1 MTAAARNC
9 PATSDALS
17 PESLARL
24 LRELHAGQ
32 QTGVLHLSRGGERLS
47 LRFLDGH
54 VLNGS
59 HGPVGR
65 LGDILVRCGRISR
78 LDLDRALEKAALEGR
93 RLGPVLV
100 EEGLASREQVQEA
113 LRLQV
118 RDVLFAAFFWGFGAY
133 RFEPDEGPA
142 FDEEI
147 SLEISTTS
155 LVFEVVSSLESP
167 RSVLEGLLD
176 VDGPIVAAPDAIE
189 RLRKDHANLSAAD
202 GYVLSRADG
211 LLRVRQIVET
221 APLPAQAVERSLV
234 ALLCCDA
241 VRPRQA
247 HPSSG
252 RLPGPDDTV
261 ALPRAALGLEAD
273 RVSRERRL
281 EVEQTLHA
289 LEGKSHFE
297 VLGLRAE
304 ASAEEIRQAY
314 LRLAK
319 RYHPD
324 VTRDPALADLAKAV
338 FLRVSEAYNVLGS
351 ADSRAR
357 YEERL
362 GLRPAGFP
370 GREAPPKA
378 VPANPADEVRPLP
391 EPADAVRQAEGLI
404 AAGKP
409 FEASAL
415 LEDVL
420 PHAEGR
426 LRTYARL
433 LRVRAFLKTP
443 SGARPAEAE
452 LREVLKEEPGCL
464 EAGLMLADLY
474 RDHGLNRR
482 AASQYRR
489 ILELHPRHP
498 VATAEL
504 RALPL
509 GDLAGRGRLPTPA
522 AR

>member
-1 MTAAARNC
+1 
-9 PATSDALS
+9 
-17 PESLARL
+17 L
-24 LRELHAGQ
+24 LRALHAGQ
-32 QTGVLHLSRGGERLS
+32 QTGVLHLSRGSERLS

-54 VLNGS
+54 ILSGS
-59 HGPVGR
+59 QGPVGR
-65 LGDILVRCGRISR
+65 LGDILVRCGRVSR
-78 LDLDRALEKAALEGR
+78 LDLDQALEKAAIEGR

-155 LVFEVVSSLESP
+155 LVFEVVSALASP
-167 RSVLEGLLD
+167 RAVLEGLVD
-176 VDGPIVAAPDAIE
+176 VEEPLLAAPDAVL
-189 RLRKDHANLSAAD
+189 RLRKDRATLTPAD

-221 APLPAQAVERSLV
+221 APLPAEAVERSLV

-241 VRPRQA
+241 VRGVPGPPPR
-247 HPSSG
+247 
-252 RLPGPDDTV
+252 RLPAPDETV
-261 ALPRAALGLEAD
+261 ALPRAPEPAARGGSA
-273 RVSRERRL
+273 ERRL
-281 EVEQTLHA
+281 ELEQTLNA

-297 VLGLRAE
+297 ALGLAAG
-304 ASAEEIRQAY
+304 ASAEEVRQAY
-314 LRLAK
+314 LRLAR

-324 VTRDPALADLAKAV
+324 VARDPGLAELSKAV

-362 GLRPAGFP
+362 GLGADRDTSLETKAPRAHRQPAE
-370 GREAPPKA
+370 EA
-378 VPANPADEVRPLP
+378 RPLP
-391 EPADAVRQAEGLI
+391 EPSEAVLQAEDLI

-426 LRTYARL
+426 LRTRARL
-433 LRVRAFLKTP
+433 VRVRALLKTP

-464 EAGLMLADLY
+464 EAALMLAALY

-482 AASQYRR
+482 AAAQYRR
-489 ILELHPRHP
+489 ILERHPAHP

-509 GDLAGRGRLPTPA
+509 GDLAL